1 LLGHTLFFAIKS
13 RSSLG
18 HKPGQEL
25 MHLIL
30 NCQK

>member
-1 LLGHTLFFAIKS
+1 LGQTLSFAIKS
-13 RSSLG
+13 KSSLG

-25 MHLIL
+25 IHLIL